1 MNLFAEIVRM
11 QEAGRR
17 GALATPLWFSGS
29 VPLRSQSRLLVRE
42 DGPPVGTIGGGL
54 LEAQVLAA
62 AREVLAADEVRVVEF
77 DLAGEEAARSGMI
90 CGGRCAGL
98 IEPIAPGRDEAAFA
112 AVARAEA

>member
-62 AREVLAADEVRVVEF
+62 AGVRVVEF

-90 CGGRCAGL
+90 CGGRCAVL

-112 AVARAEA
+112 AVARA